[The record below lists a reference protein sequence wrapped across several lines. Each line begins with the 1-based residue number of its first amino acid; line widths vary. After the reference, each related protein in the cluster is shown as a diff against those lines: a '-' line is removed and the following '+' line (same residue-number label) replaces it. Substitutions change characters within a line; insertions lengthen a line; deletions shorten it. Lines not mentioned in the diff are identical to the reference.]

1 MVAKAKKD
9 PTGVYTVKEDVLEYT
24 HLKQELP
31 APKDG
36 KEFLERFRQGFELN
50 IMEQKENELVF
61 ELIGCDTSF
70 ANALRRIL
78 LSEIPTVAL
87 EHIYMWNNT
96 SLIHDEVLAHRL
108 GLVPIN
114 VDARLFD
121 ETEEGE
127 DATDRNTVVFQL
139 KVSCP
144 LKPPAKKK
152 GDKSMDFEVTIEEE
166 ILNNNPDLDRAAFAA
181 AKKEAIETPGRPYT
195 KHVYSKDFV
204 WMPQGDQEDRFP
216 NGIRPVHD
224 DILLAKLRPGQ
235 EIELEAHGRRG
246 DGKDHAKFSPVATA
260 CYRLYTEVELLE
272 PVYDELAE
280 ELAHLYEPGV
290 FELVPSKVA
299 GKRVEAKVCNP
310 YACTMSRNYMRNPI
324 LEKAVRMR
332 RIPRHFIFSVES
344 VGMTKP
350 AVLVAEALRVL
361 QQKCS
366 NLIDL
371 TKEQENEF

>member
-1 MVAKAKKD
+1 
-9 PTGVYTVKEDVLEYT
+9 
-24 HLKQELP
+24 
-31 APKDG
+31 
-36 KEFLERFRQGFELN
+36 
-50 IMEQKENELVF
+50 MEQKENELVF

-152 GDKSMDFEVTIEEE
+152 GDKSMDLEVTIEEE

>member
-1 MVAKAKKD
+1 
-9 PTGVYTVKEDVLEYT
+9 
-24 HLKQELP
+24 
-31 APKDG
+31 
-36 KEFLERFRQGFELN
+36 
-50 IMEQKENELVF
+50 MEQKENELVF

-78 LSEIPTVAL
+78 LAEIPTVAL

-144 LKPPAKKK
+144 LKPPSKKK
-152 GDKSMDFEVTIEEE
+152 GDKSSDVEVTIEEE

-246 DGKDHAKFSPVATA
+246 TGKDHAKFSPVATA
-260 CYRLYTEVELLE
+260 CYRLYTEVVLLE

-290 FELVPSKVA
+290 FELVPSKVP

-324 LEKAVRMR
+324 LEKAIQMR

-350 AVLVAEALRVL
+350 AVLVAEALRIL

-371 TKEQENEF
+371 TKEQEHEF

>member
-1 MVAKAKKD
+1 
-9 PTGVYTVKEDVLEYT
+9 
-24 HLKQELP
+24 
-31 APKDG
+31 
-36 KEFLERFRQGFELN
+36 
-50 IMEQKENELVF
+50 MEQKENELVF

-152 GDKSMDFEVTIEEE
+152 GDNVEVSIEEE
-166 ILNNNPDLDRAAFAA
+166 ILQNNPDLDRAAFAA

-204 WMPQGDQEDRFP
+204 WMPQGDQAERFP

-260 CYRLYTEVELLE
+260 CYRLYTEVELVE

-290 FELVPSKVA
+290 FELVPSKVP

-324 LEKAVRMR
+324 LAKAVHMR

-350 AVLVAEALRVL
+350 GVLVAEALRVL